1 MTPTGTAGPPDADRP
16 TATRR
21 RLLEAANRRFR
32 EQGYDAATAAHIAA
46 DAGVTERT
54 FFRYFPTKADVLV
67 ANWERHGD
75 AMRAVL
81 AGRPVDDNLH
91 AVIHDALHA
100 FLRGV
105 SDELDAGLDSVVRL
119 YTDRTAFLAI
129 IEHLLGVEQELADAI
144 ASRCGRSADDFVVR
158 IVANASM
165 GVLRA
170 AVRAA
175 VLLPDGPPMLDLL
188 RAGMDELDTMFAELS
203 RGRRGAHHR
212 FS

>member
-1 MTPTGTAGPPDADRP
+1 MTPTGATGESDRTRP
-16 TATRR
+16 TATRK

-32 EQGYDAATAAHIAA
+32 DQGYDAATAAHIAA

-54 FFRYFPTKADVLV
+54 FFRHFPTKADVLV

-81 AGRPVDDNLH
+81 DDHSVDGDLH
-91 AVIHDALHA
+91 VVIHEALHA
-100 FLRGV
+100 FLLGV
-105 SDELDAGLDSVVRL
+105 SDELDEGLDSVVRL

-129 IEHLLGVEQELADAI
+129 LEHLLGVEQELAEGI
-144 ASRCGRSADDFVVR
+144 GSRCGRSADDFVVR
-158 IVANASM
+158 IAANASM

-175 VLLPDGPPMLDLL
+175 VLFPAGPRMLDLL
-188 RAGMDELDTMFAELS
+188 REGMDELDTLFAALS
-203 RGRRGAHHR
+203 GARH
-212 FS
+212 